1 MTSRRPPARGRL
13 DAALA
18 VDPSGAQFDAEP
30 EVRAPKIVQIA
41 ADEYRRFALTD
52 AGEVWTLAPLGW
64 EQVPPLPTP
73 AAPT

>member
-1 MTSRRPPARGRL
+1 MTRRCAPAGGRL

-18 VDPSGAQFDAEP
+18 IDPTGAQFDAEP
-30 EVRAPKIVQIA
+30 EVCAPKIVQIA
-41 ADEYRRFALTD
+41 ADEYRLFALTD

-64 EQVPPLPTP
+64 EQLPP